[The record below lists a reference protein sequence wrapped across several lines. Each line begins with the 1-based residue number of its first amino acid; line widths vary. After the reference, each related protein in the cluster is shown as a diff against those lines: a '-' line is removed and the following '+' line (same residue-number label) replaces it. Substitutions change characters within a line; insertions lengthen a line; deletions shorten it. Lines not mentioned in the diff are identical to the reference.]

1 MNKHRYQAKEL
12 QQVDWARLAADVSGQ
27 RLVFGVDVAK
37 EDFYGAFMLSP
48 QDALVTIKWRHPA
61 ETPALGGSL
70 KALPASR
77 IEVAL
82 EPSGTYGDSL
92 REFLRGLGCEI
103 YLVSPKRVHDV
114 AEVYDG
120 VPSLHDAKAAYLIGR
135 LHLEGASKPW
145 REVPEHRREQQALVA
160 ELDLYQGEHRRN
172 LNRLEA
178 LLSRHWPELGRV
190 AELNSSGV
198 LQLIA
203 AYGAPRAVRADRT
216 QAESFLHHARR
227 GVANPTRVAAIL
239 DSAEATL
246 GLACTAGEQHMLQ
259 LLAEELLRTRK
270 ALRAVERR
278 IVERTRQDPELEQV
292 GKTFGKVTALVLE
305 TALGSPLDY
314 PDPHAYIKAMGLNL
328 KERSSGQH
336 KGRLKITKRGP
347 GRARHYLFLSAMR
360 FVQRDAVIRAW
371 YLKKVERDGRLPRYN
386 ALVAVMRKL
395 GLAIWHV
402 ARGHPFDSRKLFD
415 LKNLG
420 MAAG

>member
-12 QQVDWARLAADVSGQ
+12 QRVDWAQLSERIAGQ
-27 RLVFGVDVAK
+27 RLVFSVDVAK
-37 EDFYGAFMLSP
+37 EDFYGAFMVSALET
-48 QDALVTIKWRHPA
+48 LVTIKWQHPG
-61 ETPALGGSL
+61 ETPALGDFLS
-70 KALPASR
+70 ALPASR

-92 REFLRGLGCEI
+92 RGVLRGLGCEI
-103 YLVSPKRVHDV
+103 YLVSPKRVHDA

-145 REVPEHRREQQALVA
+145 REASEHRREQRALIA

-178 LLSRHWPELGRV
+178 LLSRHWPELDRV
-190 AELNSSGV
+190 AELNSAGV
-198 LQLIA
+198 LHLIA
-203 AYGAPRAVRADRT
+203 NYGTAQAVCDARR
-216 QAESFLHHARR
+216 QAETFLHHVRR
-227 GVANPTRVAAIL
+227 GVANPTLVTAIL
-239 DSAEATL
+239 DSAATTL
-246 GLACTAGEQHMLQ
+246 GLPCTAGEQHLLQ
-259 LLAEELLRTRK
+259 VLAQELLRTRK
-270 ALRAVERR
+270 ALHAVERR
-278 IVERTRQDPELEQV
+278 IAERVNQDPRLQLLGESF
-292 GKTFGKVTALVLE
+292 GKTTALVLE
-305 TALGSPLDY
+305 TTLGSPLDY

-347 GRARHYLFLSAMR
+347 ARARHYLFLSAMR
-360 FVQRDAVIRAW
+360 FVRKDPVIRAW

-415 LKNLG
+415 LKALG
-420 MAAG
+420 LAA

>member
-12 QQVDWARLAADVSGQ
+12 QRVDWTGLAEEVTGQ
-27 RLVFGVDVAK
+27 RLVFSVDVAK
-37 EDFYGAFMLSP
+37 EDFYGALMVSP
-48 QDALVTIKWRHPA
+48 RAALTTIKWQHPA
-61 ETPALGGSL
+61 ETPALGGFL
-70 KALPASR
+70 RALPALR
-77 IEVAL
+77 IEVAM

-92 REFLRGLGCEI
+92 RGFLRGLGFEI
-103 YLVSPKRVHDV
+103 YLVSPKRVHDA

-145 REVPEHRREQQALVA
+145 REAPEQRREQQALVA

-190 AELNSSGV
+190 AELNSAGV
-198 LQLIA
+198 LHLIG
-203 AYGAPRAVRADRT
+203 AYGAPQAVRDERT
-216 QAESFLHHARR
+216 QAAAFLHQARR
-227 GVANPTRVAAIL
+227 GVANPTLVAAIL

-246 GLACTAGEQHMLQ
+246 GLPCTAGERHLLQ
-259 LLAEELLRTRK
+259 VLATELLRTRK
-270 ALRAVERR
+270 ALRAVDRR
-278 IVERTRQDPELEQV
+278 IVERVERDPQLQLL
-292 GKTFGKVTALVLE
+292 GQSFGKVTALVLA
-305 TALGSPLDY
+305 TTLGSPLDY

-336 KGRLKITKRGP
+336 KGRLQITKRGP

-360 FVQRDAVIRAW
+360 FVQRDPVVRAW
-371 YLKKVERDGRLPRYN
+371 YRKKVARDGRLPRYN

-395 GLAIWHV
+395 GMAIWHV
-402 ARGHPFDSRKLFD
+402 ARGHPFDSGKLFD
-415 LKNLG
+415 LKVLG
-420 MAAG
+420 LAA